1 VFGRDNQGS
10 TTLNLSVRYPLHC
23 TAIMLGVL
31 FCFGG
36 CRNSLDEV
44 ADFEMLGDGAS
55 QSIRSAQLEY
65 SVEGVPTH
73 RLNAANMQ
81 RSSEENATWAVSGG
95 FQMEVLEKDGMDGA
109 FLSAQSGTFAEESRF
124 LKAEGDVVLMGE
136 GGDTLH
142 TELLYWSAD
151 SDRVHTPAPVEVR
164 TPEGILR
171 GTGLESDAR
180 FSRYRILRPTGIF
193 LIDTTKTNTP

>member
-1 VFGRDNQGS
+1 
-10 TTLNLSVRYPLHC
+10 
-23 TAIMLGVL
+23 MLGVL
-31 FCFGG
+31 LCFGG
-36 CRNSLDEV
+36 CRNSLEEV
-44 ADFEMLGDGAS
+44 ANFEMLGDGAS

-65 SVEGVPTH
+65 SVEGIPTH
-73 RLNAANMQ
+73 RLNAASMQ
-81 RSSEENATWAVSGG
+81 RSSEENTTWAVSGG

-109 FLSAQSGTFAEESRF
+109 YLSAQSGTFAEASRF
-124 LKAEGDVVLMGE
+124 LRAEENVILMGE
-136 GGDTLH
+136 GGDTLY

-180 FSRYRILRPTGIF
+180 FNRYRILHPTGIF